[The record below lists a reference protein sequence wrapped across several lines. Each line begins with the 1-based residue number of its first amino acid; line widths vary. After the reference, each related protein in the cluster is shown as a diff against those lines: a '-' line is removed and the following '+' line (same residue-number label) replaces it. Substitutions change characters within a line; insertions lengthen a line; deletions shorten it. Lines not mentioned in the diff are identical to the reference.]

1 MSTYK
6 VKAREGQSIID
17 VNLMYYSDLN
27 SVVKFCKDNSVDG
40 LNDMDMSGRTLEFD
54 TNNNSNVTN
63 TTLLNQR
70 GTIFKTGSFI
80 GDVLLF
86 ENGDFFTTESGY
98 LIGLEQ

>member
-27 SVVKFCKDNSVDG
+27 SVVKFCRDNSVDG

-54 TNNNSNVTN
+54 TNRNSNITN
-63 TTLLNQR
+63 TTLLNDK
-70 GTIFKTGSFI
+70 GTIFKTGIFI
-80 GDVLLF
+80 GSVLLLESGNF
-86 ENGDFFTTESGY
+86 LVSESGY
-98 LIGLEQ
+98 LIPLE